1 MAITTSSLM
10 SWVKRLTVSKQASD
24 SDLIRWAQTE
34 YGNDWE
40 TAYYQ
45 MKHNPGKVPNLRG
58 VTQ

>member
-1 MAITTSSLM
+1 M